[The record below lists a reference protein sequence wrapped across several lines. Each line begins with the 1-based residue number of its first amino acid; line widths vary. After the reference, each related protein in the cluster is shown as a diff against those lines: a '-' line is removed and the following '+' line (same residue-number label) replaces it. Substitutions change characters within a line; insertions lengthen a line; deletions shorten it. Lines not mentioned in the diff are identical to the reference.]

1 MEIELK
7 TSGLIAELSI
17 KSGNTKITEDIAIV
31 DKGVGRIEDWQIE
44 KFISI
49 AREMNLY
56 NNKSDLE
63 FVKMVHDAFLNDAE
77 REEFLIDLVSA

>member
-7 TSGLIAELSI
+7 TKGLIAELLV
-17 KSGNTKITEDIAIV
+17 KSGNAKITEDIAIIE
-31 DKGVGRIEDWQIE
+31 KGVGRIEDAQIE
-44 KFISI
+44 KFVTI

-63 FVKMVHDAFLNDAE
+63 FVKMVHDAFLNDVE
-77 REEFLIDLVSA
+77 RKEFLINLASP